1 MTSFF
6 QYFDLIGQ
14 ISDRTLNSKQQE
26 IDSKLAGKLSPT
38 DETAYLL
45 QVKHRNGYDN
55 IINDISAEEIA
66 AHNEAMKNL
75 KVKAEANFDVKLA
88 DVGQLVT
95 IRKLLERLGSS
106 TAEPSDESITEGVE
120 SYETCKN

>member
-14 ISDRTLNSKQQE
+14 ISERTLNSKQQE

-66 AHNEAMKNL
+66 AHNEAMQNL
-75 KVKAEANFDVKLA
+75 KMKAEAKFNVKLA
-88 DVGQLVT
+88 DIGQLVT

-106 TAEPSDESITEGVE
+106 TTEPSDDSITGGIEIE
-120 SYETCKN
+120 L